1 VATLTELSK
10 HDDVAVLKLAN
21 GTTNPLNPALVAQL
35 SADLDEIAANP
46 AIRGLVLSTASTK
59 FFSLGLA
66 LPELL
71 ELPDDEL
78 LHFFRAFNNLSIE
91 LLTIP
96 IPTVAAITGHAVAGG
111 CILALCCDYRFV
123 AEGRR
128 LMGLNE
134 IKVGVPVPLP
144 GECALQAVVGERIA
158 REIIDSGEFYEPEDA
173 LRMGLC
179 DRVLPEDEV
188 LAAAVEHAARLGA
201 RPRQTTR
208 AVKEGRLAPMLA
220 RLRAESNARER
231 TFVRCWQSEETQALL
246 REAATK
252 F

>member
-1 VATLTELSK
+1 MATLTRRSRR
-10 HDDVAVLKLAN
+10 DGVAILELAN
-21 GTTNPLNPALVAQL
+21 GITNPLSPALVAEL
-35 SADLDEIAANP
+35 SSALDEIAADP
-46 AIRGLVLSTASTK
+46 AIRGLVLASTSPK

-71 ELPDDEL
+71 GLPDAEL
-78 LHFFRAFNNLSIE
+78 MRFFRAFNDLSIE

-111 CILALCCDYRFV
+111 CVLALCCDYRFV

-134 IKVGVPVPLP
+134 IRIGVPVPLP
-144 GECALQAVVGERIA
+144 GECALHAAVGERFT
-158 REIIDSGEFYEPEDA
+158 REVIDSGEFYEPADS

-179 DRVLPEDEV
+179 DRVLPEAGV
-188 LAAAVEHAARLGA
+188 MAAAVEHAAMLGS
-201 RPRQTTR
+201 RPRQVIR
-208 AVKEGRLAPMLA
+208 LVKEGRLAPMLA
-220 RLRAESNARER
+220 RLRAESTARER
-231 TFVRCWQSEETQALL
+231 SFVRCWQSEETQALL